1 MRPAVIETNLER
13 LTENYRLIRAH
24 ADNRPVMAVVKANAY
39 GHGLVRVAQH
49 YESLGVEWLAVALL
63 EEGVTLRKAGVRQP
77 ILVFGGHHPTQIP
90 EFLRW
95 DLDNENGLPVASGMY
110 FVHIDM
116 PDINK
121 TRILKLA
128 VVGEQQFL
136 ENF

>member
-1 MRPAVIETNLER
+1 VNSAEVSRYNHFVTFSHLPNKVSIRVFDLSGTLVQR
-13 LTENYRLIRAH
+13 LDK
-24 ADNRPVMAVVKANAY
+24 DNND
-39 GHGLVRVAQH
+39 Q
-49 YESLGVEWLAVALL
+49 
-63 EEGVTLRKAGVRQP
+63 
-77 ILVFGGHHPTQIP
+77 
-90 EFLRW
+90 FLRW